1 MSKQNKEVT
10 RLTEVRER
18 TMAEIERL
26 REALQ
31 AEIEPVSAT
40 DDDAAADV
48 ASDIYERSKIISLIQ
63 SLESKLRSLDNALA
77 AAERGTYGICEMCG
91 AEIPAERLEVVP
103 ETTLCVRCASKM
115 EQNIRRWQT
124 TLDEKRLGRRRTTDY
139 EAEEEEEEEESD
151 DYDNVPDYD
160 EDL

>member
-1 MSKQNKEVT
+1 MSKQEEQVAMLN
-10 RLTEVRER
+10 RVRER
-18 TMAEIERL
+18 TLAEIARL
-26 REALQ
+26 RDALQ

-63 SLESKLRSLDNALA
+63 SLEGKLRSVENAIA

-91 AEIPAERLEVVP
+91 AEIPVERLEIVP

-115 EQNIRRWQT
+115 ELNIRRWQT
-124 TLDEKRLGRRRTTDY
+124 TLEEKRSGRRRAVEY
-139 EAEEEEEEEESD
+139 EAEEEDEDEESEDYEGAADFED
-151 DYDNVPDYD
+151 D
-160 EDL
+160 L